1 MEIKILLAY
10 IGVGIMVGGSFAASA
25 IGVSIC
31 GQSVIGAMKKRPEKF
46 GTYMIFS
53 ALTTSQG
60 IYGLVGFFLLQPFLL
75 LGEAITPTQAGA
87 ILGAGVLMAIAGL
100 AANIGQAK
108 ICANGIE
115 ATASGHNVTANTL
128 IMAAFPETFGIFS
141 LLVLFLV
148 RMMIMP
154 MGGL

>member
-75 LGEAITPTQAGA
+75 LGTDITPTQSGA
-87 ILGAGVLMAIAGL
+87 ILGAGILMAIAGL

-148 RMMIMP
+148 RAMIMV
-154 MGGL
+154 